1 MSCGGRNSSSHRC
14 WQGPQFWLHFCHKEG
29 EGSILKNSQY
39 ILRVS
44 ASISISASIRWAQNS
59 KKFGK
64 LLLGW
69 YRNRNIG
76 RNRYQHKLHFW
87 YKYAPLNAIQIS
99 DIKLQF
105 RHLVMEISRDDI
117 TQCQPYHKI
126 LFGTQ
131 HQLYHPISIDIMF
144 QWSPNIPGLVNNDF
158 RSKYSFL
165 FFIFVFFHI

>member
-1 MSCGGRNSSSHRC
+1 M
-14 WQGPQFWLHFCHKEG
+14 
-29 EGSILKNSQY
+29 
-39 ILRVS
+39 
-44 ASISISASIRWAQNS
+44 
-59 KKFGK
+59 
-64 LLLGW
+64 LGW
-69 YRNRNIG
+69 YRYRNIS
-76 RNRYQHKLHFW
+76 RNRYQHKVHSW

-131 HQLYHPISIDIMF
+131 HQPYHLISIDIMF

-158 RSKYSFL
+158 RSKYSFCFSFL
-165 FFIFVFFHI
+165 CFSPFNWTLNVNTQNKCVINKNNKKQSSN